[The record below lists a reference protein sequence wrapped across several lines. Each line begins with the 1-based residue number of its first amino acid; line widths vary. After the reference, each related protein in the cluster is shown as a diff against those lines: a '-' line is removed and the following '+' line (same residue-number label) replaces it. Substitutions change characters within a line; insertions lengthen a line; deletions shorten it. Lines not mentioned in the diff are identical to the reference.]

1 VSQSDTLFAAI
12 IRRAFYMKNFFV
24 RVELAGTPNPD
35 THTAVHALMAKNG
48 FFSTLQGYDPT
59 AESQHLRLPGTLY
72 YGAQISDVTSIRDS
86 LFQQLEELAANP
98 TVLVIESAHW
108 AFRD

>member
-1 VSQSDTLFAAI
+1 
-12 IRRAFYMKNFFV
+12 MKNFFV
-24 RVELAGTPNPD
+24 RVELAGTPSAQ
-35 THTAVHALMAKNG
+35 THAAVHALMAKNG
-48 FFSTLQGYDPT
+48 FLNTLEGYAPT
-59 AESQHLRLPGTLY
+59 AEAKPLSLPPTLY
-72 YGAQISDVTSIRDS
+72 YGTQISDVASIRDS